1 MLHDQCAPL
10 ASCCYQAGIAFV
22 IASCTPFGYG
32 GVVAEPQVPRG
43 EPAQAFVLFQYHE
56 PGFIQE
62 GCDLVPWCLV
72 EEQVV
77 ALGDDQACFRRD
89 GDGPRYRVVDF
100 TAEDRCEDLREVERS
115 WRSNAT

>member
-56 PGFIQE
+56 P
-62 GCDLVPWCLV
+62 VSS
-72 EEQVV
+72 
-77 ALGDDQACFRRD
+77 RRD
-89 GDGPRYRVVDF
+89 
-100 TAEDRCEDLREVERS
+100 
-115 WRSNAT
+115 ATSFHGASSKSR